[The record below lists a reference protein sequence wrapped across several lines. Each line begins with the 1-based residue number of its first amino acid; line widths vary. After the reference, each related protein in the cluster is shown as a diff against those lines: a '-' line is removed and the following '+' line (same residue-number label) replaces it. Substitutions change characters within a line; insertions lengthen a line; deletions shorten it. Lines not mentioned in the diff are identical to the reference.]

1 MKDQEKKQCLSSI
14 LEIVSS
20 ITEENIDIAETLINS
35 LGLKN
40 EFIDLLDKEIQ
51 SNEKKMSFITF
62 PDVGSN
68 LTDLFKISVTKEEN
82 GSELQKICR
91 TTLRLK
97 IFKLILTNQ

>member
-1 MKDQEKKQCLSSI
+1 MKSEQTHYLNSI
-14 LEIVSS
+14 LEMVSS
-20 ITEENIDIAETLINS
+20 QEEGNTELARTLIYS

>member
-1 MKDQEKKQCLSSI
+1 MKNEQTHYLNSI
-14 LEIVSS
+14 LEMVSS
-20 ITEENIDIAETLINS
+20 QEEGNTELARTLIYS